1 MGVSSSTTHELLD
14 HTMGVSSST
23 TNEKALSSEEYLRTL
38 AAIGRRNEEK
48 TTTIGGGGNVIG
60 GYSSLE
66 EYGNSMFSAAKGDL
80 IRSIAKDVAGVLKI
94 SDSFAAT
101 ADLKDLIEK
110 FEKVV
115 PNPRQGRKIKVDKK
129 IHVDVCKK
137 FAAAINKTYKM
148 NLINLDDTAEQMC
161 QAVSELLYSLF
172 TGLHSEFITVSGDI
186 TRIMRNLNA
195 LQDYVDGV
203 HSKLIKDLEEA
214 SPGEASLIKDAYE
227 ALSRE
232 IHRQHAYLANLSS
245 GVIGPVGSSLINLL
259 EENKAMPG
267 LTDDLRAITGSRE
280 FSDKLSSMMSGTS
293 NVAHAAYLVDKALK
307 QLGMSVPEYKNTKNM
322 KGLRNLIYEKLVKS
336 KPNSKEMNKLLIAA
350 DILYRNDLSHEN
362 IADYL
367 SKSGKSGKSGGDST
381 NFAQLVSDSLYR
393 DPTSVFKGRRHA
405 DKQSIGRSLNNRT
418 VYREKLFTALNQQI
432 HDCYNHIISEL
443 YKIGKKIGNDIPI
456 TDTLRSFVR
465 QLGYFSGVQ
474 PDRKDLHIALSGY
487 RHDVNSEYVK
497 HDFLKSLDTLKD
509 AADSVASGSTYF
521 KNVSSAIHRLIKIID
536 DFNST
541 FTKTLTEVHVENDRK
556 YEGAG
561 GVDNYLANLNS
572 VETSEGYVSDSEF
585 DDDVSGGNDAD
596 FKYLVTMKKAIREI
610 EYYYKIANIKANLK
624 IASMQHE
631 SYTKDYENILGEE
644 CGMIIDLIN
653 AKYKALTC
661 EDDTS
666 LGSKI
671 GKTRANV
678 PLILVNSNN
687 MCQVKNIMYN
697 PANTAAMAG
706 TVPPGTAA
714 EYWGAYT
721 FMLEYI
727 RSAKVEMIEAA
738 QALDLYLSKFTAQ
751 IQSNPDDIKDFV
763 KLLEQIEI
771 VSKWFTDKSGDN
783 LTHVFESFKPA
794 GGAPR
799 QPINDT
805 PPTYPVHYYDTLTST
820 VALQAINPGDWTQGI
835 LLDTKDKAKEFVIR
849 MEKSIKSMRALENI
863 IAVFSKL
870 SNKSSG
876 DEIHTFMSPG
886 LIFKA
891 FMKYTVATSIAM
903 GSEAGGVVDYR
914 TWISVPQVP
923 ADINKVHLRPI
934 NSKWQNRY
942 YFDPLALDATYMT
955 TDVIFEMSIKSM
967 ISKVFTVVGS
977 YSLFQ
982 RPAKDFNNNK
992 ALANTPLRQIMGG
1005 GATVKIIPDAVELY
1019 IRLTLLG
1026 EWYRELF
1033 AYEKKLNIGTAPGQ
1047 NDPIIVS
1054 MIPSF
1059 DGIWADFV
1067 KVIFVDAANI
1077 NDGGYTDSF
1086 TQELINSINSIYT
1099 HYKSKYGADVCTK
1112 ILENFVAEVNLR
1124 YGLIMQDEIN
1134 NYIDEKNKGLN
1145 DQTYATDDNVDY
1157 DILDAKDQFS
1167 RNAAP
1172 SDKFIK
1178 ESYKSSR
1185 LSTLAHKHFNTQI
1198 RKFREKV
1205 EANLDLIG
1213 VSQKYSGNT
1222 GTLGNNFG
1230 ILGLKY
1236 SSVDDL
1242 VNQTVKRIK
1251 ETDSDDKKYKIVQNT
1266 ILGVERYSDVDY
1278 DCMLMFHETVI
1289 NPLTII
1295 YTVYKMINHFNKFA
1309 NSLHFNVAGA
1319 APADDIS
1326 QCFTALTNLPGDP
1339 KYRKL
1344 EAGGDREK
1352 PYLYFLSN
1360 DYIRYGG
1367 AALGGAAN
1375 INFTTLVEDT
1385 INHLIYLT
1393 CDKNPMVEMYFSGD
1407 GANRYPMLSFKNLE
1421 KYVIELLENVGESLN
1436 KLRKFI
1442 PHDIV
1447 ARYEDNLQKEFTM
1460 TNAVP
1465 VNPNVI
1471 SLFYLK
1477 EHFVDR
1483 LIKNKYGGGL
1493 SDANIALKSIWT
1505 IATAQNAAGNGIF
1518 KGTNVT
1524 HGPYN
1529 NLIAKLVYWDSNPT
1543 PDNLIL
1549 YQFPA
1554 RTIRELVGTGSN
1566 DNWTKFP
1573 INITGITKQSTIVET
1588 RIPKAVTDILLSA
1601 TFSTASINGSPSE
1614 IYRDAGNGR
1623 FSSGYRGSFGFTG
1636 IYDYDN
1642 TEEIYGIKYM
1652 SGAPAAAVNQLSFYG
1667 REGAYGLVFK
1677 LNRLIYHYVNLFTD
1691 KTSNKIY
1698 LPLLE
1703 KFANG
1708 VNAREIMKGEAID
1721 DITRSNDNVANNE
1734 LNTALFPQR
1743 EIDSKSVLFATLARA
1758 IRNIVNDKKTVA
1770 AISILMNAESNLLNV
1785 SDYMKDIMT
1794 AYLPIFEKQLNIMCN
1809 QAELIKSL
1817 IENTKLKVAGTAP
1830 GLDDNG
1836 VYNAVKASQV
1846 KTDGVALT
1854 LKQIKAGANEADS
1867 KGHFLTLLSSIIAT
1881 SKSLQS
1887 CAKNVYKELADI
1899 PLYFETYQNSIT
1911 DYKNRN
1917 GVLPLMPLSQVSH
1930 LLNNQHRLVPGNDKP
1945 VQASIATEKFG
1956 GVSEPLLQVALDE
1969 LNFRTAAGILN
1980 ATNLAT
1986 NAYNTAVLA
1995 NNSITNAAGS
2005 IATIGAADAA
2015 IQAVA
2020 AAVNTAKAASDAAAA
2035 AVVVGTATV
2044 PTVGNNLD
2052 AAISNGIATA
2062 AARFLL
2068 ASNASAAALQSCVTA
2083 AAAAKTDDDNANI
2096 AVQAAIL
2103 ANNNNNIGTSAT
2115 ALTDA
2120 RALAADTA
2128 AILTAANTAVGE
2140 AQKSNALLTI
2150 PSTRTTIANN
2160 ANIVAIAV
2168 NPLPDLAAVNA
2179 VNNAIGLIVPLIN
2192 AIKLAS
2198 DAAVAAVAAATASTA
2213 NTAAL
2218 TAPALNTSRQALLPG
2233 PVAAAAGVANA
2244 AAIVVLRT
2252 YNVAKDNLIMTAF
2265 DNIKADDLLRP
2276 QPEKLDKT
2284 LVKLI
2289 DTDILIVAAGGA
2301 HRRHTNNA
2309 DPIIDVVNINK
2320 WIQYITNLAK
2330 SKTPTVARIAP
2341 PGAVV
2346 GPGGFRYKYY
2356 SCKGLIPHQD
2366 VGVGSDEFKFAYGTR
2381 GLLSDT
2387 NEPNVEM
2394 APGVIGVLDIYNS
2407 KVGGAASYDK
2417 RKMVDSFVNSTHLLR
2432 FATDY
2437 IYHKTYLCN
2446 NDLDKLTEFYLVG
2459 TANAV
2464 ITPVVA
2470 GANLLNRN
2478 MLQHLSCQTGRHSFN
2493 DTNVVA
2499 TGLIPA
2505 NNEFFRIASN
2515 ITLLTENDNY
2525 KQSVYRMLRC
2535 IIDSNLSEHMHEQNR
2550 TQLRIYNIL
2559 DSNIVPINFHALQ
2572 REIALINI
2580 YNYSY
2585 TFDHMIKQFI
2595 GVETAS
2601 RPLDQIKLSD
2611 DVIGALGVV
2620 NPRGTV
2626 GELVDPAGVPGV
2638 AKIGYYPEDALVRIL
2653 IQPQGKRYVKDYVDN
2668 IWKLM
2673 AGNDS
2678 LSLNRPKYLSD
2689 QLWNKVLL
2697 NSLYSNSATPSVQL
2711 GVGVPGMNNVDLRVP
2726 GSSLSRTMQLGHTK
2740 SNGVGNEPIDNP
2752 ANQINR
2758 TLNFGYDR
2766 ITYVSNVGNPNKHS
2780 LNVIPVTINGPATV
2794 LTWHTCGYNR
2804 YQTIIVR
2811 YIEWFVHLQRVMRL
2825 LMRDQ
2830 LTWVNDPIV
2839 HKSNA
2844 LSNEITEYDSNNK
2857 FEMSD
2862 FE

>member
-1 MGVSSSTTHELLD
+1 MGVSSSTANNYVD
-14 HTMGVSSST
+14 GSSFDSSRQD
-23 TNEKALSSEEYLRTL
+23 EKVLSSEDYLKAL
-38 AAIGRRNEEK
+38 AGIVHKEQNYYGEK
-48 TTTIGGGGNVIG
+48 TGGGGNVIG

-94 SDSFAAT
+94 SSSFAET

-110 FEKVV
+110 FEKIV

-232 IHRQHAYLANLSS
+232 IRRQHAYLANLSS

-336 KPNSKEMNKLLIAA
+336 KPNSKQMNKLLIAA

-405 DKQSIGRSLNNRT
+405 DKQSIGRSLNKRT
-418 VYREKLFTALNQQI
+418 VYREKLFSALNQQI
-432 HDCYNHIISEL
+432 QDCYNHIISEL
-443 YKIGKKIGNDIPI
+443 YKIGKKIGSDIPI

-487 RHDVNSEYVK
+487 RRDVNSEYVK

-556 YEGAG
+556 YESTG
-561 GVDNYLANLNS
+561 GVPYDTTGGSSVGDYLDKLHG
-572 VETSEGYVSDSEF
+572 SEVRGGADSDSDDGDF
-585 DDDVSGGNDAD
+585 DGVDGDFDGDVSGGDDAD

-661 EDDTS
+661 EDDTL

-671 GKTRANV
+671 GKTRPGA
-678 PLILVNSNN
+678 PPAIVNNN
-687 MCQVKNIMYN
+687 QMCQVKNITYDPVFN
-697 PANTAAMAG
+697 PMVTAG
-706 TVPPGTAA
+706 GSNAA

-783 LTHVFESFKPA
+783 LTHVFESFGE
-794 GGAPR
+794 GGGVPR
-799 QPINDT
+799 QPLT
-805 PPTYPVHYYDTLTST
+805 TTTPTYSVHYYATLTNT
-820 VALQAINPGDWTQGI
+820 AANQAIIPGDWTDGI
-835 LLDTKDKAKEFVIR
+835 LLDNKDKAKEFVIR

-903 GSEAGGVVDYR
+903 GSDVWAPPNDYR
-914 TWISVPQVP
+914 TWINVTGPPRRTPNQ
-923 ADINKVHLRPI
+923 INTVHLRPI
-934 NSKWQNRY
+934 NSKWLVRY
-942 YFDPLALDATYMT
+942 YFDPLALDSGYMT
-955 TDVIFEMSIKSM
+955 TDLIFEMSIKSM
-967 ISKVFTVVGS
+967 ISKVFTIVGS

-1033 AYEKKLNIGTAPGQ
+1033 EYKKQTPAVTTAT
-1047 NDPIIVS
+1047 PIIVS

-1067 KVIFVDAANI
+1067 KVVFVDAANI

-1086 TQELINSINSIYT
+1086 TQELISSINDIYT
-1099 HYKSKYGADVCTK
+1099 HYKPKYGADVCTK

-1134 NYIDEKNKGLN
+1134 NYIAEKNKGLN
-1145 DQTYATDDNVDY
+1145 DETYATDDNVDY

-1167 RNAAP
+1167 RNSAP

-1185 LSTLAHKHFNTQI
+1185 LSTLANKHFNNQI
-1198 RKFREKV
+1198 KAFRMKV
-1205 EANLDLIG
+1205 EANLDLSANRPNIG
-1213 VSQKYSGNT
+1213 KYSSNT

-1295 YTVYKMINHFNKFA
+1295 YTVYKMINHFNRFA
-1309 NSLHFNVAGA
+1309 NSLHFNVDPSKPGNFLN
-1319 APADDIS
+1319 DIR
-1326 QCFTALTNLPGDP
+1326 QGFTALTGLPGDD

-1344 EAGGDREK
+1344 EAGDRER
-1352 PYLYFLSN
+1352 PYLYFN
-1360 DYIRYGG
+1360 NADYFRYGG
-1367 AALGGAAN
+1367 FALLGPAN
-1375 INFTTLVEDT
+1375 INFNTLVEDT

-1393 CDKNPMVEMYFSGD
+1393 CDKNPMVELYFSGD
-1407 GANRYPMLSFKNLE
+1407 GTNRYPMLSFKNLE

-1447 ARYEDNLQKEFTM
+1447 ARYEDNLQKDFTM

-1465 VNPNVI
+1465 ENPNVI

-1505 IATAQNAAGNGIF
+1505 MATAQNAAGNAARFPGQ
-1518 KGTNVT
+1518 
-1524 HGPYN
+1524 GPYN
-1529 NLIAKLVYWDSNPT
+1529 NLIAKLVYWDSTFT
-1543 PDNLIL
+1543 PANTML
-1549 YQFPA
+1549 YNFPA
-1554 RTIRELVGTGSN
+1554 RTIRSLVGTGSN

-1573 INITGITKQSTIVET
+1573 INKTGITKQSYIVDA
-1588 RIPKAVTDILLSA
+1588 RVPKAVMDTLLSS
-1601 TFSTASINGSPSE
+1601 TFSATPINGSPGE
-1614 IYRDAGNGR
+1614 IYRDA
-1623 FSSGYRGSFGFTG
+1623 SGIFTDEYRGSFGFTG

-1642 TEEIYGIKYM
+1642 INQIYGIKY
-1652 SGAPAAAVNQLSFYG
+1652 NTNLFNRLSYNG

-1691 KTSNKIY
+1691 RTSNKIY

-1708 VNAREIMKGEAID
+1708 INAREIMKGEAID
-1721 DITRSNDNVANNE
+1721 DITRMNDVGPQNNLNV
-1734 LNTALFPQR
+1734 ALFPIR
-1743 EIDSKSVLFATLARA
+1743 EIDSKSVIFATLARS
-1758 IRNIVNDKKTVA
+1758 IRNIVTDKKAGIA
-1770 AISILMNAESNLLNV
+1770 AVSILMNAESNLLNV
-1785 SDYMKDIMT
+1785 SEYMKDIMT

-1830 GLDDNG
+1830 GADDPNN
-1836 VYNAVKASQV
+1836 YNNVAASQV

-1854 LKQIKAGANEADS
+1854 LKIRKVAISEADS

-1887 CAKNVYKELADI
+1887 CVKNVYKELADI

-1930 LLNNQHRLVPGNDKP
+1930 LLNNQHRLVPGFDMTLQLKIN
-1945 VQASIATEKFG
+1945 TMKFG
-1956 GVSEPLLQVALDE
+1956 GVSNTLLQNAVNELRAALTANAAQAPAIAAALVA
-1969 LNFRTAAGILN
+1969 T
-1980 ATNLAT
+1980 
-1986 NAYNTAVLA
+1986 NTAVADTTAAFNATGIA
-1995 NNSITNAAGS
+1995 NT
-2005 IATIGAADAA
+2005 
-2015 IQAVA
+2015 
-2020 AAVNTAKAASDAAAA
+2020 AAAA
-2035 AVVVGTATV
+2035 AV
-2044 PTVGNNLD
+2044 
-2052 AAISNGIATA
+2052 
-2062 AARFLL
+2062 
-2068 ASNASAAALQSCVTA
+2068 
-2083 AAAAKTDDDNANI
+2083 
-2096 AVQAAIL
+2096 
-2103 ANNNNNIGTSAT
+2103 
-2115 ALTDA
+2115 
-2120 RALAADTA
+2120 ADTA
-2128 AILTAANTAVGE
+2128 AA
-2140 AQKSNALLTI
+2140 
-2150 PSTRTTIANN
+2150 
-2160 ANIVAIAV
+2160 
-2168 NPLPDLAAVNA
+2168 LAA
-2179 VNNAIGLIVPLIN
+2179 
-2192 AIKLAS
+2192 
-2198 DAAVAAVAAATASTA
+2198 T
-2213 NTAAL
+2213 
-2218 TAPALNTSRQALLPG
+2218 
-2233 PVAAAAGVANA
+2233 NA
-2244 AAIVVLRT
+2244 AAILILP
-2252 YNVAKDNLIMTAF
+2252 NAAAVAQA
-2265 DNIKADDLLRP
+2265 A
-2276 QPEKLDKT
+2276 LD
-2284 LVKLI
+2284 
-2289 DTDILIVAAGGA
+2289 
-2301 HRRHTNNA
+2301 TNNA
-2309 DPIIDVVNINK
+2309 IAATNAAGVLTNQAALDTNTAIAATNAAAVLTAAAYLPIRNANTNTITSITRIINDNLTSPDKLGPDVIKGMRDEIIYTPAPNVRNPAVIADLLTDDEINK
-2320 WIQYITNLAK
+2320 WIGILTNLAK
-2330 SKTPTVARIAP
+2330 SVP
-2341 PGAVV
+2341 PPVV
-2346 GPGGFRYKYY
+2346 PILQPDVGKRYKYY
-2356 SCKGLIPHQD
+2356 SCRGLIPHQD

-2381 GLLSDT
+2381 GLLADD

-2459 TANAV
+2459 TATAV
-2464 ITPVVA
+2464 ITPETVPV
-2470 GANLLNRN
+2470 GNLLNLN

-2493 DTNVVA
+2493 RINVRTN
-2499 TGLIPA
+2499 GLIAA
-2505 NNEFFRIASN
+2505 NNEFFRITSN

-2595 GVETAS
+2595 GVETVS
-2601 RPLDQIKLSD
+2601 RTIDQIKLSD
-2611 DVIGALGVV
+2611 VPINIGNGDGSVIEVV
-2620 NPRGTV
+2620 DTTV
-2626 GELVDPAGVPGV
+2626 LNANRVQ
-2638 AKIGYYPEDALVRIL
+2638 KIGIYPEDTLVRIL
-2653 IQPQGKRYVKDYVDN
+2653 IQPQGKRYLKEYVNN

-2678 LSLNRPKYLSD
+2678 ISLNKPKYLSD

-2697 NSLYSNSATPSVQL
+2697 NSLYKNTIIQPPNIANQGMQFIDMGVSGSNLA
-2711 GVGVPGMNNVDLRVP
+2711 
-2726 GSSLSRTMQLGHTK
+2726 RTMQLGHTRK
-2740 SNGVGNEPIDNP
+2740 ANPQYNEPIDGA
-2752 ANQINR
+2752 ANGVL
-2758 TLNFGYDR
+2758 LNHGFEE
-2766 ITYVSNVGNPNKHS
+2766 ITYVSNVGNTNKHS
-2780 LNVIPVTINGPATV
+2780 LTIVDVPLPNIATKRDWHNNGYA
-2794 LTWHTCGYNR
+2794 R
-2804 YQTIIVR
+2804 YQTILVR

-2844 LSNEITEYDSNNK
+2844 LSNEVTEYESNNK
-2857 FEMSD
+2857 FKMSD

>member
-1 MGVSSSTTHELLD
+1 MGGNT
-14 HTMGVSSST
+14 
-23 TNEKALSSEEYLRTL
+23 SSENANYGGHTNGGSQRITSKEYLMIL
-38 AAIGRRNEEK
+38 ANIASK
-48 TTTIGGGGNVIG
+48 KGGGANVIG

-66 EYGNSMFSAAKGDL
+66 NYGNSMFSNAKGDL
-80 IRSIAKDVAGVLKI
+80 IRSIAKDVASVLKI
-94 SDSFAAT
+94 SSSFAET

-129 IHVDVCKK
+129 IHIDVCKK
-137 FAAAINKTYKM
+137 FASAINKTYKM
-148 NLINLDDTAEQMC
+148 NLINLDDSAENMC

-203 HSKLIKDLEEA
+203 HNKLIKDLEEA

-293 NVAHAAYLVDKALK
+293 NVSHAAYLVDKALK
-307 QLGMSVPEYKNTKNM
+307 ELGMSVPEYKNTKNM
-322 KGLRNLIYEKLVKS
+322 KELRNVIYEKLVKS
-336 KPNSKEMNKLLIAA
+336 KPNSKQMNKLLIAA
-350 DILYRNDLSHEN
+350 DILYRNDLSHDD

-367 SKSGKSGKSGGDST
+367 SKSSKSSKSSKLGGNST
-381 NFAQLVSDSLYR
+381 EFAQLVSDSLYR
-393 DPTSVFKGRRHA
+393 DPDSVFKGRRHA
-405 DKQSIGRSLNNRT
+405 DKQSIGRSLHKRD
-418 VYREKLFTALNQQI
+418 VYREKLFSALNQQI
-432 HDCYNHIISEL
+432 QDCYNQIISEL
-443 YKIGKKIGNDIPI
+443 YKIGKKIGSDIKI
-456 TDTLRSFVR
+456 TDTLRTFVR

-474 PDRKDLHIALSGY
+474 PDRKDLHKALSGY
-487 RHDVNSEYVK
+487 RRDVNSEYVK
-497 HDFLKSLDTLKD
+497 HDFLKSLETLKD
-509 AADSVASGSTYF
+509 ATDSVSSGSTYF
-521 KNVSSAIHRLIKIID
+521 KNVSSAIHRLIKVID

-556 YEGAG
+556 YEGKG
-561 GVDNYLANLNS
+561 GNVDNMLGGTDYGSGITNLALANATMGGTAITDFAGL
-572 VETSEGYVSDSEF
+572 EGTMGGDTDAYDMIDGDYDMDF
-585 DDDVSGGNDAD
+585 DDKVKGGNDD
-596 FKYLVTMKKAIREI
+596 GFKYLVTMKKAIREI
-610 EYYYKIANIKANLK
+610 EYYYKIANIKENLK
-624 IASMQHE
+624 IASMQNE

-644 CGMIIDLIN
+644 CGMLIDLIN

-661 EDDTS
+661 EDDTT
-666 LGSKI
+666 LGMQKGTSASQ
-671 GKTRANV
+671 TNR
-678 PLILVNSNN
+678 
-687 MCQVKNIMYN
+687 MCAVKNIIYTSTVL
-697 PANTAAMAG
+697 TA
-706 TVPPGTAA
+706 TTKP

-727 RSAKVEMIEAA
+727 RSAKVEMIEAS

-783 LTHVFESFKPA
+783 LTHVFESFPNANGNAMSPLSTDGTSPA
-794 GGAPR
+794 
-799 QPINDT
+799 DFSD
-805 PPTYPVHYYDTLTST
+805 HYYKDLST
-820 VALQAINPGDWTQGI
+820 NAVLGQNPGNWETGI
-835 LLDTKDKAKEFVIR
+835 LLTNKEIAKDFIVR

-863 IAVFSKL
+863 ISIFSKL

-891 FMKYTVATSIAM
+891 FMKYTVATSIAL
-903 GSEAGGVVDYR
+903 GSGPVLIAPTFHDYR
-914 TWISVPQVP
+914 TWIATGPATPATINSVY
-923 ADINKVHLRPI
+923 LRPI
-934 NSKWQNRY
+934 NSKWTGNY
-942 YFDPLALDATYMT
+942 YYDPLHLDTGYMT
-955 TDVIFEMSIKSM
+955 TDCIFEMSIKSM
-967 ISKVFTVVGS
+967 ISKVFTVVGA
-977 YSLFQ
+977 YSLYQ
-982 RPAKDFNNNK
+982 RPAKDFISNK

-1005 GATVKIIPDAVELY
+1005 GSTVKIIPDAVELY

-1033 AYEKKLNIGTAPGQ
+1033 AYKNNTVTAVPD
-1047 NDPIIVS
+1047 NKIIVS

-1059 DGIWADFV
+1059 DGIWSDFV
-1067 KVIFVDAANI
+1067 KVVFVDAANI

-1086 TQELINSINSIYT
+1086 TQDLISSINTIYT

-1124 YGLIMQDEIN
+1124 YGLVMQDEIN
-1134 NYIDEKNKGLN
+1134 NYLKEKDMGLN
-1145 DQTYATDDNVDY
+1145 DETYTSDENVDY

-1167 RNAAP
+1167 RKSAP

-1178 ESYKSSR
+1178 ESYRSNR
-1185 LSTLAHKHFNTQI
+1185 LSTLANKHFNT
-1198 RKFREKV
+1198 RVRTFRQKV
-1205 EANLDLIG
+1205 EKALDLTSIR
-1213 VSQKYSGNT
+1213 T
-1222 GTLGNNFG
+1222 GTLNNNTLGDNFG

-1236 SSVDDL
+1236 SSVDEL
-1242 VNQTVKRIK
+1242 ITQTVKRLK

-1295 YTVYKMINHFNKFA
+1295 YTVYKMINHFNRFA
-1309 NSLHFNVAGA
+1309 NSLHFDTDNLVN
-1319 APADDIS
+1319 DIQ
-1326 QCFTALTNLPGDP
+1326 QCDNNLTGLPGDK

-1344 EAGGDREK
+1344 TAGTNIER
-1352 PYLYFLSN
+1352 PYLYFDN
-1360 DYIRYGG
+1360 ADYYRYTPAVGGG
-1367 AALGGAAN
+1367 AN
-1375 INFTTLVEDT
+1375 TINFNNLVEDT

-1393 CDKNPMVEMYFSGD
+1393 CDKNPMVEMHFSGD

-1442 PHDIV
+1442 PHDII
-1447 ARYEDNLQKEFTM
+1447 ARYENNMQDEFKFQGT
-1460 TNAVP
+1460 TEP
-1465 VNPNVI
+1465 KNPNVI

-1505 IATAQNAAGNGIF
+1505 MATNTTMNP
-1518 KGTNVT
+1518 N
-1524 HGPYN
+1524 PYN
-1529 NLIAKLVYWDSNPT
+1529 NLIAQLIYWDSANT
-1543 PDNLIL
+1543 PANNLL
-1549 YQFPA
+1549 YNFQA
-1554 RTIRELVGTGSN
+1554 RTIRGLRGSGSN

-1573 INITGITKQSTIVET
+1573 INRIGITKQSAIVDA
-1588 RIPKAVTDILLSA
+1588 RVPKAVENTLLSSTFNA
-1601 TFSTASINGSPSE
+1601 TPINGSPSE
-1614 IYRDAGNGR
+1614 IYRDNGAGE
-1623 FSSGYRGSFGFTG
+1623 YRGSFGFNG

-1642 TEEIYGIKYM
+1642 TETVFGIKYQTV
-1652 SGAPAAAVNQLSFYG
+1652 GANRLSNNG
-1667 REGAYGLVFK
+1667 KEGAYGLVFK

-1691 KTSNKIY
+1691 RTSNKIY

-1721 DITRSNDNVANNE
+1721 DITRDNDGAMLGNAI
-1734 LNTALFPQR
+1734 FPTK
-1743 EIDSKSVLFATLARA
+1743 EIDSKSVLFATLARS
-1758 IRNIVNDKKTVA
+1758 IRNIVNDKKAGIASV
-1770 AISILMNAESNLLNV
+1770 SILMNAESNLLNV
-1785 SDYMKDIMT
+1785 SEYMKDIMT
-1794 AYLPIFEKQLNIMCN
+1794 AYLPIFEKQLNIMSN

-1817 IENTKLKVAGTAP
+1817 IENTRLKVAGTAP
-1830 GLDDNG
+1830 GVDDNAN
-1836 VYNAVKASQV
+1836 YNAVPASQV

-1854 LKQIKAGANEADS
+1854 LKQTKAGATEADS

-1887 CAKNVYKELADI
+1887 CVKNVYKELADI

-1930 LLNNQHRLVPGNDKP
+1930 LLNNQHRLVQPYDKP
-1945 VQASIATEKFG
+1945 ALAKITGNIFG
-1956 GVSEPLLQVALDE
+1956 GISNRLLTNA
-1969 LNFRTAAGILN
+1969 LN
-1980 ATNLAT
+1980 ALSVPRSVLGTPALVAEN
-1986 NAYNTAVLA
+1986 NAIINSVNDIINA
-1995 NNSITNAAGS
+1995 NV
-2005 IATIGAADAA
+2005 IAP
-2015 IQAVA
+2015 
-2020 AAVNTAKAASDAAAA
+2020 ASDKLPPDLIKDLKKDL
-2035 AVVVGTATV
+2035 VTI
-2044 PTVGNNLD
+2044 D
-2052 AAISNGIATA
+2052 A
-2062 AARFLL
+2062 
-2068 ASNASAAALQSCVTA
+2068 
-2083 AAAAKTDDDNANI
+2083 
-2096 AVQAAIL
+2096 
-2103 ANNNNNIGTSAT
+2103 TSAT
-2115 ALTDA
+2115 IASE
-2120 RALAADTA
+2120 
-2128 AILTAANTAVGE
+2128 AIN
-2140 AQKSNALLTI
+2140 
-2150 PSTRTTIANN
+2150 IA
-2160 ANIVAIAV
+2160 
-2168 NPLPDLAAVNA
+2168 
-2179 VNNAIGLIVPLIN
+2179 
-2192 AIKLAS
+2192 
-2198 DAAVAAVAAATASTA
+2198 
-2213 NTAAL
+2213 
-2218 TAPALNTSRQALLPG
+2218 
-2233 PVAAAAGVANA
+2233 
-2244 AAIVVLRT
+2244 
-2252 YNVAKDNLIMTAF
+2252 F
-2265 DNIKADDLLRP
+2265 
-2276 QPEKLDKT
+2276 
-2284 LVKLI
+2284 
-2289 DTDILIVAAGGA
+2289 
-2301 HRRHTNNA
+2301 
-2309 DPIIDVVNINK
+2309 INK
-2320 WIQYITNLAK
+2320 WIPIFTNVAPSIQTPVPIITTGL
-2330 SKTPTVARIAP
+2330 T
-2341 PGAVV
+2341 G
-2346 GPGGFRYKYY
+2346 RYRYY
-2356 SCKGLIPHQD
+2356 SYKGLIPHQD

-2381 GLLSDT
+2381 GLLADD

-2394 APGVIGVLDIYNS
+2394 APGVLGMLDIYNS

-2417 RKMVDSFVNSTHLLR
+2417 RKIVDSFVNSTHLLR

-2459 TANAV
+2459 VANTTV
-2464 ITPVVA
+2464 PPDTSIPVNNNTL
-2470 GANLLNRN
+2470 NLN
-2478 MLQHLSCQTGRHSFN
+2478 MLQHLSCQTGRHSYN
-2493 DTNVVA
+2493 RMDVVA
-2499 TGLIPA
+2499 NGLIEA
-2505 NNEFFRIASN
+2505 NNAFFRVTSN

-2535 IIDSNLSEHMHEQNR
+2535 IIDNNLPEHMQNQSR
-2550 TQLRIYNIL
+2550 EQLRIYNIL

-2580 YNYSY
+2580 FNYSY

-2601 RPLDQIKLSD
+2601 RSIDDIIFSD
-2611 DVIGALGVV
+2611 EPIVGANPIGTF
-2620 NPRGTV
+2620 N
-2626 GELVDPAGVPGV
+2626 ELTTTSTPAAPVYKWGP
-2638 AKIGYYPEDALVRIL
+2638 YPEDSLVRIL
-2653 IQPQGKRYVKDYVDN
+2653 IQPQGKRYITDYVNN

-2673 AGNDS
+2673 AGNDA

-2697 NSLYSNSATPSVQL
+2697 HNLYTTDNASLRAAPPNIQYQNNGSNRARTMHMNSPFQAVQQPEIIDNIATPVTS
-2711 GVGVPGMNNVDLRVP
+2711 
-2726 GSSLSRTMQLGHTK
+2726 
-2740 SNGVGNEPIDNP
+2740 
-2752 ANQINR
+2752 
-2758 TLNFGYDR
+2758 LNFGSQN
-2766 ITYVSNVGNPNKHS
+2766 ISYVSKINTNKRTKHD
-2780 LNVIPVTINGPATV
+2780 LNLETVTLTPVQV
-2794 LTWHTCGYNR
+2794 LDWHQMGYFR

-2811 YIEWFVHLQRVMRL
+2811 YIEWFVQLQRVMRL

-2844 LSNEITEYDSNNK
+2844 ISNEITEYESNNK
-2857 FEMSD
+2857 FQLSD

>member
-1 MGVSSSTTHELLD
+1 M
-14 HTMGVSSST
+14 
-23 TNEKALSSEEYLRTL
+23 AP
-38 AAIGRRNEEK
+38 K
-48 TTTIGGGGNVIG
+48 TGGGANVIG

-66 EYGNSMFSAAKGDL
+66 NYGNSMFSNAKGDL
-80 IRSIAKDVAGVLKI
+80 IRSIAKDVASVLKI
-94 SDSFAAT
+94 SSSFAET

-129 IHVDVCKK
+129 IHIDVCKK
-137 FAAAINKTYKM
+137 FASAINKTYKM
-148 NLINLDDTAEQMC
+148 NLINLDDSAENMC

-203 HSKLIKDLEEA
+203 HNKLIKDLEEA

-293 NVAHAAYLVDKALK
+293 NVSHAAYLVDKALK
-307 QLGMSVPEYKNTKNM
+307 ELGMSVPEYKNTKNM
-322 KGLRNLIYEKLVKS
+322 KELRNVIYEKLVKS
-336 KPNSKEMNKLLIAA
+336 KPNSKQMNKLLIAA
-350 DILYRNDLSHEN
+350 DILYRNDLSHDD

-367 SKSGKSGKSGGDST
+367 SKSSKSSKLGGNST
-381 NFAQLVSDSLYR
+381 EFAQLVSDSLYR
-393 DPTSVFKGRRHA
+393 DPDSVFKGRRHA
-405 DKQSIGRSLNNRT
+405 DKQSIGRSLHKRD
-418 VYREKLFTALNQQI
+418 VYREKLFNVLNQQI
-432 HDCYNHIISEL
+432 QDCYNQIISEL
-443 YKIGKKIGNDIPI
+443 YKIGKKIGSDIKI
-456 TDTLRSFVR
+456 TDTLRTFVR

-474 PDRKDLHIALSGY
+474 PDRKDLHKALSGY
-487 RHDVNSEYVK
+487 RRDVNSEYVK
-497 HDFLKSLDTLKD
+497 HDFLKSLETLKD
-509 AADSVASGSTYF
+509 ATDSVSSGSTYF
-521 KNVSSAIHRLIKIID
+521 KNVSSAIHRLIKVID

-556 YEGAG
+556 YEGKG
-561 GVDNYLANLNS
+561 GNVDNMLGGTDYGSGITNLALANATMGGTAITDFAGL
-572 VETSEGYVSDSEF
+572 EGTMGGDDMDEYNELDDNMYF
-585 DDDVSGGNDAD
+585 DDKVKGGNDD
-596 FKYLVTMKKAIREI
+596 GFKYLVTMKKAIREI
-610 EYYYKIANIKANLK
+610 EYYYKIANIKENLK
-624 IASMQHE
+624 IASMQNE

-644 CGMIIDLIN
+644 CGMLIDLIN

-661 EDDTS
+661 EDDTT
-666 LGSKI
+666 LGMQKGTSASQ
-671 GKTRANV
+671 T
-678 PLILVNSNN
+678 N
-687 MCQVKNIMYN
+687 MMCAVKNIIYTSALSATTK
-697 PANTAAMAG
+697 P
-706 TVPPGTAA
+706 

-727 RSAKVEMIEAA
+727 RSAKVEMIEAS

-783 LTHVFESFKPA
+783 LTHVFESFPNQSGNA
-794 GGAPR
+794 MSPLSPEG
-799 QPINDT
+799 T
-805 PPTYPVHYYDTLTST
+805 PPADFSDHYYKDLST
-820 VALQAINPGDWTQGI
+820 KVGVNQTPGNWETGI
-835 LLDTKDKAKEFVIR
+835 LLTNKEIAKDFIVR

-863 IAVFSKL
+863 ISIFSKL

-891 FMKYTVATSIAM
+891 FMKYTVATSIAL
-903 GSEAGGVVDYR
+903 GSGPVLIAPTFHDYR
-914 TWISVPQVP
+914 TWIATGPATPAMINSVY
-923 ADINKVHLRPI
+923 LRPI
-934 NSKWQNRY
+934 NSKWRGNY
-942 YFDPLALDATYMT
+942 YYDPLHLDTGYMT
-955 TDVIFEMSIKSM
+955 TDCIFEMSIKSM
-967 ISKVFTVVGS
+967 ISKVFTVVGA
-977 YSLFQ
+977 YSLYQ
-982 RPAKDFNNNK
+982 RPAKDFISNK

-1005 GATVKIIPDAVELY
+1005 GSTVKIIPEAVELY

-1033 AYEKKLNIGTAPGQ
+1033 AYKNITVTPVPD
-1047 NDPIIVS
+1047 NKIIVS

-1059 DGIWADFV
+1059 DGIWSDFV
-1067 KVIFVDAANI
+1067 KVVFVDAANI

-1086 TQELINSINSIYT
+1086 TQDLISSINTIYT

-1124 YGLIMQDEIN
+1124 YGLVMQDEIN
-1134 NYIDEKNKGLN
+1134 NYLKEKDMGLN
-1145 DQTYATDDNVDY
+1145 DETYTSDENVDY

-1167 RNAAP
+1167 RKSAP

-1178 ESYKSSR
+1178 ESYRSNR
-1185 LSTLAHKHFNTQI
+1185 LSTLANKHFNT
-1198 RKFREKV
+1198 RVRTFRQKV
-1205 EANLDLIG
+1205 EKALDLTSIR
-1213 VSQKYSGNT
+1213 T
-1222 GTLGNNFG
+1222 GTLNNNTLGDNFG

-1236 SSVDDL
+1236 SSVDEL
-1242 VNQTVKRIK
+1242 INQTVKRLK

-1309 NSLHFNVAGA
+1309 NSLHFNTDN
-1319 APADDIS
+1319 PTDNIQ
-1326 QCFTALTNLPGDP
+1326 QCSTLLEGLSGDK
-1339 KYRKL
+1339 KYRKSNSVPDI
-1344 EAGGDREK
+1344 ER
-1352 PYLYFLSN
+1352 PYLYFN
-1360 DYIRYGG
+1360 NADYARYNVAGG
-1367 AALGGAAN
+1367 NN
-1375 INFTTLVEDT
+1375 INFNNLVEDT

-1393 CDKNPMVEMYFSGD
+1393 CDKNPMVEMHFSGD
-1407 GANRYPMLSFKNLE
+1407 GASRYPMLSFKNLE

-1442 PHDIV
+1442 PHDII
-1447 ARYEDNLQKEFTM
+1447 ARYENNMQDEFKFQGDTK
-1460 TNAVP
+1460 P
-1465 VNPNVI
+1465 KNPNVI

-1505 IATAQNAAGNGIF
+1505 MS
-1518 KGTNVT
+1518 TNISMN
-1524 HGPYN
+1524 PNSYN
-1529 NLIAKLVYWDSNPT
+1529 NLIAKLIYWDSNDT
-1543 PDNLIL
+1543 TGL
-1549 YQFPA
+1549 YDFQA
-1554 RTIRELVGTGSN
+1554 RTIRGLRGSGSN

-1573 INITGITKQSTIVET
+1573 INRIGITKQSAIVDA
-1588 RIPKAVTDILLSA
+1588 RVPKAVENTLLSSTFNA
-1601 TFSTASINGSPSE
+1601 TSINGSPSE
-1614 IYRDAGNGR
+1614 IYRDNGAGE
-1623 FSSGYRGSFGFTG
+1623 YRGSFGFNG

-1642 TEEIYGIKYM
+1642 TETVFGIKYDV
-1652 SGAPAAAVNQLSFYG
+1652 SGNNLLSNNG
-1667 REGAYGLVFK
+1667 KEGAYGLVFK

-1691 KTSNKIY
+1691 RTSNKIY

-1721 DITRSNDNVANNE
+1721 DITRDTDGGVNLGS
-1734 LNTALFPQR
+1734 ALFPR
-1743 EIDSKSVLFATLARA
+1743 HEIDSKSVLFATLARS
-1758 IRNIVNDKKTVA
+1758 IRNIVNDKKAGIASV
-1770 AISILMNAESNLLNV
+1770 SILMNAESNLLNV
-1785 SDYMKDIMT
+1785 SEYMKDIMT

-1817 IENTKLKVAGTAP
+1817 IENTRLKVAGTAP
-1830 GLDDNG
+1830 GVDDPNPYNG
-1836 VYNAVKASQV
+1836 VPANQV
-1846 KTDGVALT
+1846 KSDGVALT
-1854 LKQIKAGANEADS
+1854 LKQQKAGATEADS
-1867 KGHFLTLLSSIIAT
+1867 KGHFLTLLSSIIST

-1887 CAKNVYKELADI
+1887 CVKNVYKELADI

-1930 LLNNQHRLVPGNDKP
+1930 LLNNQHRLVPTYDKP
-1945 VQASIATEKFG
+1945 VVSKIQRNIFG
-1956 GVSEPLLQVALDE
+1956 GISNQLLTNA
-1969 LNFRTAAGILN
+1969 LN
-1980 ATNLAT
+1980 ALSAPGSLAGT
-1986 NAYNTAVLA
+1986 SIPLNTTIINSVNA
-1995 NNSITNAAGS
+1995 I
-2005 IATIGAADAA
+2005 I
-2015 IQAVA
+2015 
-2020 AAVNTAKAASDAAAA
+2020 
-2035 AVVVGTATV
+2035 
-2044 PTVGNNLD
+2044 
-2052 AAISNGIATA
+2052 
-2062 AARFLL
+2062 
-2068 ASNASAAALQSCVTA
+2068 
-2083 AAAAKTDDDNANI
+2083 NANI
-2096 AVQAAIL
+2096 
-2103 ANNNNNIGTSAT
+2103 
-2115 ALTDA
+2115 
-2120 RALAADTA
+2120 
-2128 AILTAANTAVGE
+2128 
-2140 AQKSNALLTI
+2140 
-2150 PSTRTTIANN
+2150 
-2160 ANIVAIAV
+2160 
-2168 NPLPDLAAVNA
+2168 
-2179 VNNAIGLIVPLIN
+2179 
-2192 AIKLAS
+2192 
-2198 DAAVAAVAAATASTA
+2198 TASTA
-2213 NTAAL
+2213 DKL
-2218 TAPALNTSRQALLPG
+2218 PADL
-2233 PVAAAAGVANA
+2233 
-2244 AAIVVLRT
+2244 I
-2252 YNVAKDNLIMTAF
+2252 KDLKN
-2265 DNIKADDLLRP
+2265 DLL
-2276 QPEKLDKT
+2276 
-2284 LVKLI
+2284 LI
-2289 DTDILIVAAGGA
+2289 DVAGTVQARLPTDAITPG
-2301 HRRHTNNA
+2301 
-2309 DPIIDVVNINK
+2309 IIIK
-2320 WIQYITNLAK
+2320 WINIFTNLAP
-2330 SKTPTVARIAP
+2330 SIQTPVPTP
-2341 PGAVV
+2341 LLGAS
-2346 GPGGFRYKYY
+2346 GRYRYY
-2356 SCKGLIPHQD
+2356 SYKGLIPHQD

-2381 GLLSDT
+2381 GLLADD

-2394 APGVIGVLDIYNS
+2394 APGVLGTLDIYNS

-2459 TANAV
+2459 VANTDTT
-2464 ITPVVA
+2464 ITSTTNPT
-2470 GANLLNRN
+2470 GTNMN
-2478 MLQHLSCQTGRHSFN
+2478 MLQHLSCQTGRHSYN
-2493 DTNVVA
+2493 RIDVVA
-2499 TGLIPA
+2499 NGLIEA
-2505 NNEFFRIASN
+2505 NNAFFRVTSN

-2535 IIDSNLSEHMHEQNR
+2535 IIDNSLPEHMQNQNR
-2550 TQLRIYNIL
+2550 EQLRIYNIL

-2580 YNYSY
+2580 FNYSY

-2601 RPLDQIKLSD
+2601 RPIDDIIFSD
-2611 DVIGALGVV
+2611 SPIIGTKGTFAEETTNSTPAALIYKMG
-2620 NPRGTV
+2620 P
-2626 GELVDPAGVPGV
+2626 
-2638 AKIGYYPEDALVRIL
+2638 YPEDSLVRIL
-2653 IQPQGKRYVKDYVDN
+2653 IQPQGKRYIKDYVNN

-2673 AGNDS
+2673 AGTDA

-2697 NSLYSNSATPSVQL
+2697 HNLYTTDNANLRPRQNIALFNFGSNRSQTMH
-2711 GVGVPGMNNVDLRVP
+2711 MNFPFQARGQAEIIDNDLRPVVSLDF
-2726 GSSLSRTMQLGHTK
+2726 GSENIS
-2740 SNGVGNEPIDNP
+2740 
-2752 ANQINR
+2752 
-2758 TLNFGYDR
+2758 
-2766 ITYVSNVGNPNKHS
+2766 YVSKINTNKRNKHD
-2780 LNVIPVTINGPATV
+2780 LNLETV
-2794 LTWHTCGYNR
+2794 VLPPHGVLDWHKMGYYR

-2811 YIEWFVHLQRVMRL
+2811 YIEWFVQLQRVMRL

-2844 LSNEITEYDSNNK
+2844 ISNEITEYESNNK
-2857 FEMSD
+2857 FQLSD

>member
-1 MGVSSSTTHELLD
+1 MGVSSSTANNH
-14 HTMGVSSST
+14 GSSFDSIRP
-23 TNEKALSSEEYLRTL
+23 NENVLSSKEYLMTL
-38 AAIGRRNEEK
+38 AGIAKNCTYNGEK
-48 TTTIGGGGNVIG
+48 TGGGGNVIG

-94 SDSFAAT
+94 SSSFAET

-110 FEKVV
+110 FEKIV

-148 NLINLDDTAEQMC
+148 NLINLDDTAEHMC

-307 QLGMSVPEYKNTKNM
+307 QLGMSVSEYKNTKNM
-322 KGLRNLIYEKLVKS
+322 KELRNLIYEKLVKS

-393 DPTSVFKGRRHA
+393 DPDSVFKGRQHA
-405 DKQSIGRSLNNRT
+405 DKQSIGRSLHKRD
-418 VYREKLFTALNQQI
+418 VYREKLFSALNQQI
-432 HDCYNHIISEL
+432 QDCYNQIISEL
-443 YKIGKKIGNDIPI
+443 YKIGKKIGSDIKI
-456 TDTLRSFVR
+456 TDTLRTFVR
-465 QLGYFSGVQ
+465 QLVYFSGVQ
-474 PDRKDLHIALSGY
+474 PDRKDLHKALSGY
-487 RHDVNSEYVK
+487 RRDVNSEYVK
-497 HDFLKSLDTLKD
+497 HDFLKSLETLKD
-509 AADSVASGSTYF
+509 ATDSVSSGSTYF
-521 KNVSSAIHRLIKIID
+521 KNVSSAIHRLIKVID

-556 YEGAG
+556 YEGKGGNVDNMLGGTDYGSGITNLALANATMG
-561 GVDNYLANLNS
+561 GTAITDFDGLEGTMGVD
-572 VETSEGYVSDSEF
+572 TDSYDVIDGDDKMYF
-585 DDDVSGGNDAD
+585 DDTVKGGNDD
-596 FKYLVTMKKAIREI
+596 GFKYLVTMKKAIREI
-610 EYYYKIANIKANLK
+610 EYYYKIANIKENLK
-624 IASMQHE
+624 IASMQNE

-644 CGMIIDLIN
+644 CGMLIDLIN

-661 EDDTS
+661 EDDTT
-666 LGSKI
+666 LGMQK
-671 GKTRANV
+671 GVTATQTNR
-678 PLILVNSNN
+678 
-687 MCQVKNIMYN
+687 MCAVKNIIYTS
-697 PANTAAMAG
+697 ALSA
-706 TVPPGTAA
+706 TVQT

-727 RSAKVEMIEAA
+727 RSAKVEMIEAS

-783 LTHVFESFKPA
+783 LTHVFESFPNQFGNSMSPLSPEGTSPA
-794 GGAPR
+794 
-799 QPINDT
+799 DFSD
-805 PPTYPVHYYDTLTST
+805 HYYKDLSEKTGLNQT
-820 VALQAINPGDWTQGI
+820 PGDWEKGI
-835 LLDTKDKAKEFVIR
+835 LLTNKEIAKDFIVR

-863 IAVFSKL
+863 ISIFSKL

-891 FMKYTVATSIAM
+891 FMKYTVATSIAL
-903 GSEAGGVVDYR
+903 GSGPVLITFHDYR
-914 TWISVPQVP
+914 TWIATGSATPAIINSVF
-923 ADINKVHLRPI
+923 LRPI
-934 NSKWQNRY
+934 NSKWRGNY
-942 YFDPLALDATYMT
+942 YYDPLHLDTGYMT
-955 TDVIFEMSIKSM
+955 TDCIFEMSIKSM
-967 ISKVFTVVGS
+967 ISKVFTVVGA
-977 YSLFQ
+977 YSLYQ
-982 RPAKDFNNNK
+982 RPAKDFISNK

-1005 GATVKIIPDAVELY
+1005 GSTVKIIHEAVELY

-1033 AYEKKLNIGTAPGQ
+1033 EYKNNPVTLVPDNK
-1047 NDPIIVS
+1047 IIVS

-1059 DGIWADFV
+1059 DGIWSDFV
-1067 KVIFVDAANI
+1067 KVVFVDAANI

-1086 TQELINSINSIYT
+1086 TQDLISSINTIYT

-1124 YGLIMQDEIN
+1124 YGLVMQDEIN
-1134 NYIDEKNKGLN
+1134 NYLKEKDMGLN
-1145 DQTYATDDNVDY
+1145 DETYTSDENVDY

-1167 RNAAP
+1167 RKSAP

-1178 ESYKSSR
+1178 ESYRSNR
-1185 LSTLAHKHFNTQI
+1185 LSTLANKHFNT
-1198 RKFREKV
+1198 RVRTFRQKV
-1205 EANLDLIG
+1205 EKALDLKSI
-1213 VSQKYSGNT
+1213 QT
-1222 GTLGNNFG
+1222 GTLNNNTLGDNFG

-1236 SSVDDL
+1236 SSVDEL
-1242 VNQTVKRIK
+1242 ITQTVKRLK

-1295 YTVYKMINHFNKFA
+1295 YTVYKMINHFNRFA
-1309 NSLHFNVAGA
+1309 NSLHFNTDT
-1319 APADDIS
+1319 PTDNIQ
-1326 QCFTALTNLPGDP
+1326 QCGVLLEGLSGYK
-1339 KYRKL
+1339 KYRKSNSVSDI
-1344 EAGGDREK
+1344 ER
-1352 PYLYFLSN
+1352 PYLYFNNN
-1360 DYIRYGG
+1360 DYLRYTPAVGG
-1367 AALGGAAN
+1367 GVN
-1375 INFTTLVEDT
+1375 TINFTNLVEDT

-1393 CDKNPMVEMYFSGD
+1393 CDKNPMIEMHFSGD

-1442 PHDIV
+1442 PHDII
-1447 ARYEDNLQKEFTM
+1447 ARYENNMQDEFKFQGT
-1460 TNAVP
+1460 TEP
-1465 VNPNVI
+1465 KNPNVI

-1505 IATAQNAAGNGIF
+1505 MATNTTMNP
-1518 KGTNVT
+1518 NS
-1524 HGPYN
+1524 YN
-1529 NLIAKLVYWDSNPT
+1529 NLIAKLIYWDSADKT
-1543 PDNLIL
+1543 GL
-1549 YQFPA
+1549 YGFQA
-1554 RTIRELVGTGSN
+1554 RTIRGLRGSGSN

-1573 INITGITKQSTIVET
+1573 INRIGITKQSAIVDA
-1588 RIPKAVTDILLSA
+1588 RVPKAVENTLLSSTFNA
-1601 TFSTASINGSPSE
+1601 TPINGSPSE
-1614 IYRDAGNGR
+1614 IYRDNGAGE
-1623 FSSGYRGSFGFTG
+1623 YRGSFGFNG

-1642 TEEIYGIKYM
+1642 TETVFGIKYV
-1652 SGAPAAAVNQLSFYG
+1652 GAGNVNRLSSNG
-1667 REGAYGLVFK
+1667 KEGAYGLVFK

-1691 KTSNKIY
+1691 RTSNKIY

-1721 DITRSNDNVANNE
+1721 DITRDNDGVAGSP
-1734 LNTALFPQR
+1734 LNTALFPLR
-1743 EIDSKSVLFATLARA
+1743 EIDSKSVLFATLARS
-1758 IRNIVNDKKTVA
+1758 IRNIVNDKKAGIASV
-1770 AISILMNAESNLLNV
+1770 SILMNAESNLLNV
-1785 SDYMKDIMT
+1785 SEYMKDIMT
-1794 AYLPIFEKQLNIMCN
+1794 AYLPIFEKQLNIMSN

-1817 IENTKLKVAGTAP
+1817 IENTRLTVRGTAP
-1830 GLDDNG
+1830 GADDTNSFNS
-1836 VYNAVKASQV
+1836 VASSQV

-1854 LKQIKAGANEADS
+1854 LKIPKTVGNEAES
-1867 KGHFLTLLSSIIAT
+1867 KGHFLTLLSRIIAT

-1887 CAKNVYKELADI
+1887 CVKNVYKELADI

-1930 LLNNQHRLVPGNDKP
+1930 LLNNQHRLVPNYDKP
-1945 VQASIATEKFG
+1945 DLTKIIDNIFG
-1956 GVSEPLLQVALDE
+1956 GISNQLLTNA
-1969 LNFRTAAGILN
+1969 LN
-1980 ATNLAT
+1980 ALSFPRTGISQPAL
-1986 NAYNTAVLA
+1986 VLA
-1995 NNSITNAAGS
+1995 NTSILDS
-2005 IATIGAADAA
+2005 INDI
-2015 IQAVA
+2015 I
-2020 AAVNTAKAASDAAAA
+2020 
-2035 AVVVGTATV
+2035 
-2044 PTVGNNLD
+2044 
-2052 AAISNGIATA
+2052 
-2062 AARFLL
+2062 
-2068 ASNASAAALQSCVTA
+2068 
-2083 AAAAKTDDDNANI
+2083 NANI
-2096 AVQAAIL
+2096 PAPASDKLPADLIKEL
-2103 ANNNNNIGTSAT
+2103 KADLLKFDRTSAT
-2115 ALTDA
+2115 S
-2120 RALAADTA
+2120 AAE
-2128 AILTAANTAVGE
+2128 AI
-2140 AQKSNALLTI
+2140 
-2150 PSTRTTIANN
+2150 
-2160 ANIVAIAV
+2160 NI
-2168 NPLPDLAAVNA
+2168 
-2179 VNNAIGLIVPLIN
+2179 G
-2192 AIKLAS
+2192 
-2198 DAAVAAVAAATASTA
+2198 
-2213 NTAAL
+2213 
-2218 TAPALNTSRQALLPG
+2218 
-2233 PVAAAAGVANA
+2233 
-2244 AAIVVLRT
+2244 
-2252 YNVAKDNLIMTAF
+2252 
-2265 DNIKADDLLRP
+2265 
-2276 QPEKLDKT
+2276 
-2284 LVKLI
+2284 
-2289 DTDILIVAAGGA
+2289 
-2301 HRRHTNNA
+2301 
-2309 DPIIDVVNINK
+2309 IIIK
-2320 WIQYITNLAK
+2320 WINIFTNVVP
-2330 SKTPTVARIAP
+2330 SIQTPIPIPKTGTGV
-2341 PGAVV
+2341 
-2346 GPGGFRYKYY
+2346 RYRYY
-2356 SCKGLIPHQD
+2356 SYKGLIPHQD

-2381 GLLSDT
+2381 GLLADD

-2394 APGVIGVLDIYNS
+2394 APGVLGTLDIYNS

-2459 TANAV
+2459 VVNTTV
-2464 ITPVVA
+2464 PPDTSIPVNNNTL
-2470 GANLLNRN
+2470 NLN
-2478 MLQHLSCQTGRHSFN
+2478 MLQHLSCQTGRHSYN
-2493 DTNVVA
+2493 RMDVVA
-2499 TGLIPA
+2499 NGLIEA
-2505 NNEFFRIASN
+2505 NNAFFRVTSN

-2535 IIDSNLSEHMHEQNR
+2535 IIDNSLPEHMQNQGR
-2550 TQLRIYNIL
+2550 EQLRIYNIL

-2580 YNYSY
+2580 FNYSY

-2601 RPLDQIKLSD
+2601 RSIDDIILSD
-2611 DVIGALGVV
+2611 EPIVLG
-2620 NPRGTV
+2620 NAKGTV
-2626 GELVDPAGVPGV
+2626 REKTTNSTPATPLFKLGH
-2638 AKIGYYPEDALVRIL
+2638 YPEDGLVRIL
-2653 IQPQGKRYVKDYVDN
+2653 IQPQGKRYIKEYVN
-2668 IWKLM
+2668 IIWKLM

-2697 NSLYSNSATPSVQL
+2697 HNLYTNDNVNNRLGSNAYSVNYGSNKAQTMHWGFPFQERPRQPEIIDSDTNPVTSL
-2711 GVGVPGMNNVDLRVP
+2711 DF
-2726 GSSLSRTMQLGHTK
+2726 GSKIIS
-2740 SNGVGNEPIDNP
+2740 
-2752 ANQINR
+2752 
-2758 TLNFGYDR
+2758 
-2766 ITYVSNVGNPNKHS
+2766 YVSKINTNKRNKHD
-2780 LNVIPVTINGPATV
+2780 LNLETVTLKPDKV
-2794 LTWHTCGYNR
+2794 LEWHQMGYFR

-2811 YIEWFVHLQRVMRL
+2811 YIEWFVQLQRVMRL

-2830 LTWVNDPIV
+2830 LTGVNDPIV
-2839 HKSNA
+2839 HKSNVI
-2844 LSNEITEYDSNNK
+2844 SNEITEYESNNK
-2857 FEMSD
+2857 FQLSD